1 MSNQASSPTGEV
13 PQSPD
18 VVDSHVPDLSQRLI
32 DIDASLFAREIT
44 LIDKEL
50 FIRIPWPELANCGWM
65 TKDKYV
71 TSPNVMA
78 MVEFFNRVALLA
90 ASEILSQDTPSG
102 RARAI
107 SKVIQIADKCHLLG
121 NFNSLKALLAGLQ
134 STPVYRLKETWK
146 EVPSKRKK
154 KFRDLSILMGES
166 DNFSLYR
173 SELSACL
180 ENGPCLPFLGN
191 FLTEIAQTH
200 TYLACKRKK
209 LIKGGKQSPLMG
221 RNDKLDRTDG
231 TIMNGATPKRNGM
244 TENGVTPDW
253 QTSPRD
259 KENVTHE
266 KSEKRT
272 AKVKRTPSRSK
283 LWRFHNRQSI
293 NDSGVMLNRSRN
305 SSTEV
310 LDIPDGDLRK
320 GLTSSSDSVITSSS
334 SLNESPRNATSGNSR
349 TPSRPPLLRRL
360 SETSTNHNGISF
372 LMKPKRRLS
381 ETKTGESRRSFLK
394 GLVRRTPSSQSVK
407 EGRVSRGSS
416 SEKLTVSLST
426 LSVTENLNN
435 LKFKD
440 LAKSQSSPSVKEG
453 GRLSPE
459 LSPGPLDRSPDIQ
472 VKLSSSNNSFVE
484 DTPNTSSHAL
494 QSGTEKQ
501 LWVYQIA
508 SIQYDFVSRPFV
520 RHFLLNASFNSEED
534 NYRLSLKRETPAK
547 KTAS

>member
-1 MSNQASSPTGEV
+1 
-13 PQSPD
+13 
-18 VVDSHVPDLSQRLI
+18 
-32 DIDASLFAREIT
+32 
-44 LIDKEL
+44 
-50 FIRIPWPELANCGWM
+50 
-65 TKDKYV
+65 
-71 TSPNVMA
+71 
-78 MVEFFNRVALLA
+78 
-90 ASEILSQDTPSG
+90 
-102 RARAI
+102 
-107 SKVIQIADKCHLLG
+107 
-121 NFNSLKALLAGLQ
+121 
-134 STPVYRLKETWK
+134 
-146 EVPSKRKK
+146 
-154 KFRDLSILMGES
+154 
-166 DNFSLYR
+166 
-173 SELSACL
+173 
-180 ENGPCLPFLGN
+180 
-191 FLTEIAQTH
+191 
-200 TYLACKRKK
+200 
-209 LIKGGKQSPLMG
+209 MG
-221 RNDKLDRTDG
+221 RNDKLDRPDG
-231 TIMNGATPKRNGM
+231 AIINGGAPKRNGI
-244 TENGVTPDW
+244 TENGVTPDS

-259 KENVTHE
+259 KENVTQE

-334 SLNESPRNATSGNSR
+334 SLNESPRNATNGNSR

-360 SETSTNHNGISF
+360 SETSSNQNGIS
-372 LMKPKRRLS
+372 MKPKRRLS

-435 LKFKD
+435 LRFKD

-472 VKLSSSNNSFVE
+472 VKLSSSSNSFVE
-484 DTPNTSSHAL
+484 GTPNPSSHAL
-494 QSGTEKQ
+494 PSGEYTE
-501 LWVYQIA
+501 VPPMFYG
-508 SIQYDFVSRPFV
+508 
-520 RHFLLNASFNSEED
+520 
-534 NYRLSLKRETPAK
+534 
-547 KTAS
+547 

>member
-1 MSNQASSPTGEV
+1 
-13 PQSPD
+13 
-18 VVDSHVPDLSQRLI
+18 
-32 DIDASLFAREIT
+32 
-44 LIDKEL
+44 
-50 FIRIPWPELANCGWM
+50 
-65 TKDKYV
+65 
-71 TSPNVMA
+71 
-78 MVEFFNRVALLA
+78 
-90 ASEILSQDTPSG
+90 
-102 RARAI
+102 
-107 SKVIQIADKCHLLG
+107 
-121 NFNSLKALLAGLQ
+121 
-134 STPVYRLKETWK
+134 
-146 EVPSKRKK
+146 
-154 KFRDLSILMGES
+154 MGES
-166 DNFSLYR
+166 NNFSLYR

-209 LIKGGKQSPLMG
+209 LNKGGKQSPLMG
-221 RNDKLDRTDG
+221 RNDKLDRPDG
-231 TIMNGATPKRNGM
+231 AIMNGGTPKRNGM

-253 QTSPRD
+253 QVSPRD

-266 KSEKRT
+266 KSERRA

-334 SLNESPRNATSGNSR
+334 SLNESPRNATNGNSR
-349 TPSRPPLLRRL
+349 TPSKPPLLRRL
-360 SETSTNHNGISF
+360 SETSTNHNGVSF
-372 LMKPKRRLS
+372 SIKPKRRLS
-381 ETKTGESRRSFLK
+381 ESKSSESRRSFLK

-426 LSVTENLNN
+426 LSVTENLSN

-459 LSPGPLDRSPDIQ
+459 LSPGPPDRSPDIQ
-472 VKLSSSNNSFVE
+472 VNHSSSSISFVE
-484 DTPNTSSHAL
+484 DTPNTSSQAL
-494 QSGTEKQ
+494 QSG
-501 LWVYQIA
+501 
-508 SIQYDFVSRPFV
+508 
-520 RHFLLNASFNSEED
+520 N
-534 NYRLSLKRETPAK
+534 
-547 KTAS
+547 

>member
-1 MSNQASSPTGEV
+1 MFLLSYGNTIFNQSERAF
-13 PQSPD
+13 
-18 VVDSHVPDLSQRLI
+18 SHDCFLILYHVGLIFGFHFQRIYLNHRP
-32 DIDASLFAREIT
+32 FVHR
-44 LIDKEL
+44 
-50 FIRIPWPELANCGWM
+50 
-65 TKDKYV
+65 
-71 TSPNVMA
+71 
-78 MVEFFNRVALLA
+78 
-90 ASEILSQDTPSG
+90 
-102 RARAI
+102 
-107 SKVIQIADKCHLLG
+107 
-121 NFNSLKALLAGLQ
+121 
-134 STPVYRLKETWK
+134 
-146 EVPSKRKK
+146 

-166 DNFSLYR
+166 DNFLLYR

-180 ENGPCLPFLGN
+180 ESGPCLPFLGN

-209 LIKGGKQSPLMG
+209 LIKGVKQSPLMG
-221 RNDKLDRTDG
+221 RNDKLDRPDG
-231 TIMNGATPKRNGM
+231 AIINGGAPKRNGI
-244 TENGVTPDW
+244 TENGVTPDS

-259 KENVTHE
+259 KENVTQE

-293 NDSGVMLNRSRN
+293 SDSGVMLNRSRN

-334 SLNESPRNATSGNSR
+334 SLNESPRNVSNGNSR

-360 SETSTNHNGISF
+360 SETSSNQNGIS
-372 LMKPKRRLS
+372 MKPKRRLS

-435 LKFKD
+435 LRFKD

-472 VKLSSSNNSFVE
+472 VKLSSSSNSFVE
-484 DTPNTSSHAL
+484 GTPNSSSHAL
-494 QSGTEKQ
+494 LSGEYTEVPPQ
-501 LWVYQIA
+501 FYG
-508 SIQYDFVSRPFV
+508 
-520 RHFLLNASFNSEED
+520 
-534 NYRLSLKRETPAK
+534 
-547 KTAS
+547 

>member
-231 TIMNGATPKRNGM
+231 TIMNGETPKRNGM
-244 TENGVTPDW
+244 TENDVTPDW

>member
-1 MSNQASSPTGEV
+1 LG
-13 PQSPD
+13 
-18 VVDSHVPDLSQRLI
+18 LI
-32 DIDASLFAREIT
+32 FGYH
-44 LIDKEL
+44 
-50 FIRIPWPELANCGWM
+50 F
-65 TKDKYV
+65 
-71 TSPNVMA
+71 
-78 MVEFFNRVALLA
+78 
-90 ASEILSQDTPSG
+90 
-102 RARAI
+102 
-107 SKVIQIADKCHLLG
+107 
-121 NFNSLKALLAGLQ
+121 
-134 STPVYRLKETWK
+134 STHIYLYHRPFVYR
-146 EVPSKRKK
+146 

-381 ETKTGESRRSFLK
+381 ETKTSESRRSFLK

-494 QSGTEKQ
+494 QSGK
-501 LWVYQIA
+501 
-508 SIQYDFVSRPFV
+508 SKVSPQF
-520 RHFLLNASFNSEED
+520 
-534 NYRLSLKRETPAK
+534 YG
-547 KTAS
+547 

>member
-1 MSNQASSPTGEV
+1 MSPSSSAEWMGGWGHSSVQSSSGEWERAVIYGASVFHFIIFCLFSFFF
-13 PQSPD
+13 SFF
-18 VVDSHVPDLSQRLI
+18 SFFFFAFIFNAHYLSL
-32 DIDASLFAREIT
+32 S
-44 LIDKEL
+44 
-50 FIRIPWPELANCGWM
+50 
-65 TKDKYV
+65 
-71 TSPNVMA
+71 S
-78 MVEFFNRVALLA
+78 FFVHR
-90 ASEILSQDTPSG
+90 
-102 RARAI
+102 
-107 SKVIQIADKCHLLG
+107 
-121 NFNSLKALLAGLQ
+121 
-134 STPVYRLKETWK
+134 
-146 EVPSKRKK
+146 

-173 SELSACL
+173 SELSGCL

-200 TYLACKRKK
+200 TYLACRRKK

-231 TIMNGATPKRNGM
+231 AIMNGGTPKRNGM
-244 TENGVTPDW
+244 TGHGVTPDW
-253 QTSPRD
+253 QTSPHD
-259 KENVTHE
+259 KDNVTHE
-266 KSEKRT
+266 KSERRAT
-272 AKVKRTPSRSK
+272 KVKRTPSRSK

-305 SSTEV
+305 SSAEV

-320 GLTSSSDSVITSSS
+320 GLTSSSDSVITSTS

-360 SETSTNHNGISF
+360 SETSTNHNGFSF
-372 LMKPKRRLS
+372 SMKPKRRLS
-381 ETKTGESRRSFLK
+381 ESKPGESRRSFLK

-435 LKFKD
+435 LRFKD

-459 LSPGPLDRSPDIQ
+459 LSPDPLDRSPDIQ
-472 VKLSSSNNSFVE
+472 AKLSSSHNSLVE
-484 DTPNTSSHAL
+484 DMPNTSNHAL
-494 QSGTEKQ
+494 QSGKRCTK
-501 LWVYQIA
+501 
-508 SIQYDFVSRPFV
+508 VS
-520 RHFLLNASFNSEED
+520 LQSCG
-534 NYRLSLKRETPAK
+534 
-547 KTAS
+547 